1 MTIPPERKGV
11 AAMTESAWVSFEDI
25 HQLLGPPHWQLSGPL
40 GLSRQPLPNPC
51 RRG

>member
-1 MTIPPERKGV
+1 MTIPPGRKGV
-11 AAMTESAWVSFEDI
+11 TAMAQRAWGTCEDI
-25 HQLLGPPHWQLSGPL
+25 RQLLGPPQGPLSGPL